1 MTHAY
6 AQPEKE
12 SFCLVTFQ
20 YGDPLAPTF
29 SRYTD
34 WNEDYVGGYVGTPAM
49 KIQLPENSG
58 TFEERPLKIEMP
70 LDNFTDTA
78 SNGLPHSPIYVTVQ
92 EISRALSGGPEAL
105 SLFAFRGR
113 VTKTIRNSDG
123 KSGRVMFNALP
134 VKSRLEI
141 PLALACNHHCPW
153 TLFGRGCGLALAS
166 FRVSGTITAIDGKKI
181 TTATAGVVSGHPD
194 KYWHRGYV
202 QFDGL
207 RIGIQNWTLA
217 NPTELFLVK
226 QPPASWVGP
235 SVFFV
240 PGCDKTIETCRTRY
254 NNEQHFGGVGY
265 AIPAYNP
272 ILEDPA

>member
-1 MTHAY
+1 MTKAY
-6 AQPEKE
+6 EQPEKE

-20 YGDPLAPTF
+20 YGNPAAPTF

-49 KIQLPENSG
+49 KITLPENAG

-70 LDNFTDTA
+70 MDAFTIGA
-78 SNGLPHSPIYVTVQ
+78 SSGQPHSPIYVTVQ

-105 SLFAFRGR
+105 SLIVFRGR
-113 VTKTIRNSDG
+113 VTKAIRNLDG
-123 KSGRVMFNALP
+123 KSGRMMFNALP
-134 VKSRLEI
+134 VKSRLEV

-153 TLFGRGCGLALAS
+153 TLFGRGCGLAP
-166 FRVSGTITAIDGKKI
+166 VSINATITTITGKMV
-181 TTATAGVVSGHPD
+181 TTASSAVTTGHPD
-194 KYWHRGYV
+194 KYWHRGYIE
-202 QFDGL
+202 FDGL

-217 NPTELFLVK
+217 DPTHLFLVK
-226 QPPASWVGP
+226 RPPASWVGP
-235 SVFFV
+235 TLHFV
-240 PGCDKTIETCRTRY
+240 PGCDKTIETCRSRY

-272 ILEDPA
+272 IIEDPA